1 MYPIHEN
8 ILLEFKMNK
17 ELISL
22 KNYRCINSWWLQRV
36 LLSVIVS
43 TASPGVLALNTGTDL
58 NLSLNP
64 IAGGM
69 AGAAYT
75 RPQEV
80 SAALFGNP
88 ATLTQFKGFNF
99 GLGAA
104 ILEPDVDNYQSNNG
118 FTNHSHSLAQNYVA
132 PDVALSGEVL
142 PGFVIGAGV
151 AVDSG
156 LGADY
161 RTHPI
166 NGGAGLGLGGA
177 GAGGAA
183 TVPLLVELLS
193 FSANM
198 GAAYELT
205 PDLSLGAAL
214 TVGFGLG
221 QFGTAGSTT
230 GLGGLTGDFGG
241 TTSSVHDISIR
252 GSFGATYQLT
262 QDVKLGASVK
272 TPLQYH
278 YQNVLSTTV
287 GGNQEYQSVKLD
299 QPFEVTWGIA
309 ANASPD
315 LLLEADVAWKNWSQ
329 SSLYKD
335 VYKDQFL
342 AMLGGQYSLGKWQLR
357 SGYSYASELL
367 RDNPNGTV
375 GGFAGVGTLPLDT
388 SVSGVLNSND
398 LIKVVQTTLAPV
410 VWQHTATVGLGYAF
424 TPKFRLDTFAAYSF
438 EGSVDRS
445 TLALGDYHASASEW
459 ALGAGANF
467 KF

>member
-1 MYPIHEN
+1 MYR
-8 ILLEFKMNK
+8 
-17 ELISL
+17 ELFPP
-22 KNYRCINSWWLQRV
+22 KNYRRINLWRLQKV
-36 LLSVIVS
+36 SLLALAS
-43 TASPGVLALNTGTDL
+43 TVSPGVLALNTGTDL
-58 NLSLNP
+58 NLSLKP

-104 ILEPDVDNYQSNNG
+104 LLEPVVDNYQSNNG
-118 FTNHSHSLAQNYVA
+118 FTNHSPSLAQNYIA

-142 PGFVIGAGV
+142 PGFVVGGGV
-151 AVDSG
+151 ALDSG

-183 TVPLLVELLS
+183 TLPLVVELLS
-193 FSANM
+193 FSANV
-198 GAAYELT
+198 GAAYEVT

-221 QFGTAGSTT
+221 QFGTTGNTS
-230 GLGGLTGDFGG
+230 GLGGLSGDFGG
-241 TTSSVHDISIR
+241 TTSSVHNISLR
-252 GSFGATYQLT
+252 GSLGATYQLT
-262 QDVKLGASVK
+262 DDVKLGVSVK
-272 TPLQYH
+272 SPLQYH
-278 YQNVLSTTV
+278 YHNVLSTTV
-287 GGNQEYQSVKLD
+287 GGGQEYQSVKLD
-299 QPFEVTWGIA
+299 QPLEVTWGIA
-309 ANASPD
+309 ANATPN

-335 VYKDQFL
+335 VYDDQFL
-342 AMLGGQYSLGKWQLR
+342 AMLGGQYSLRKWQFR
-357 SGYSYASELL
+357 SGYSYASEIL
-367 RDNPNGTV
+367 RNNPNGTV
-375 GGFAGVGTLPLDT
+375 GGFTGLGTLPLDT
-388 SVSGVLNSND
+388 SVPGVLNSND
-398 LIKVVQTTLAPV
+398 LIKVVQTTLGPV
-410 VWQHTATVGLGYAF
+410 VWEHTATAGLGYAF
-424 TPKFRLDTFAAYSF
+424 TPQFRLDAFAAYAF
-438 EGSVDRS
+438 EGTASRS
-445 TLALGDYHASASEW
+445 TLALGDYHVTSSEW

>member
-1 MYPIHEN
+1 MQKKLIFPGN
-8 ILLEFKMNK
+8 DQPKGSSQLPRLL
-17 ELISL
+17 
-22 KNYRCINSWWLQRV
+22 
-36 LLSVIVS
+36 LLSLASAV
-43 TASPGVLALNTGTDL
+43 SPGALALNSGTDL
-58 NLSLNP
+58 NLSLKP

-75 RPQEV
+75 KPQEV

-118 FTNHSHSLAQNYVA
+118 FTNHSHSLAQNYIA
-132 PDVALSGEVL
+132 PDVALGAEIA
-142 PGFVIGAGV
+142 PGFVLGAGV

-161 RTHPI
+161 RTQPI
-166 NGGAGLGLGGA
+166 NAGAGLGLGGA

-183 TVPLLVELLS
+183 TLPLLVELLS
-193 FSANM
+193 FSANL
-198 GAAYELT
+198 GAAYEVT

-221 QFGTAGSTT
+221 QFGTSGSTT
-230 GLGGLTGDFGG
+230 GLAGLTGDFGG

-252 GSFGATYQLT
+252 GSLGATYRLT
-262 QDVKLGASVK
+262 EDVKLGLSLK

-278 YQNVLSTTV
+278 YQNVLATTINGHQV
-287 GGNQEYQSVKLD
+287 YQDVKLE
-299 QPFEVTWGIA
+299 QPFEVTWGAA
-309 ANASPD
+309 ANVTPN

-342 AMLGGQYSLGKWQLR
+342 AMLGGQYSLGNWQFR
-357 SGYSYASELL
+357 TGYSYASKLL

-375 GGFAGVGTLPLDT
+375 GGFGGVGTLPLDT
-388 SVSGVLNSND
+388 GVPGVLDHND
-398 LIKVVQTTLAPV
+398 IIKVVQTTLGPV
-410 VWQHTATVGLGYAF
+410 VWEHTATAGLGYAF
-424 TPKFRLDTFAAYSF
+424 SPKFRLDAFAAYAF
-438 EGSVDRS
+438 EGSAERS
-445 TLALGDYHASASEW
+445 TLALGDYRVTGSEW
-459 ALGAGANF
+459 SLGAGANF
-467 KF
+467 RF

>member
-1 MYPIHEN
+1 
-8 ILLEFKMNK
+8 MN
-17 ELISL
+17 
-22 KNYRCINSWWLQRV
+22 
-36 LLSVIVS
+36 
-43 TASPGVLALNTGTDL
+43 TASIPLGNDRRINLWRFNQVMLLALASAASPRVLALNTGTDL
-58 NLSLNP
+58 NLSAKP

-75 RPQEV
+75 KPQEV

-118 FTNHSHSLAQNYVA
+118 FTNRSHSLAQNYIA

-142 PGFVIGAGV
+142 PGFVVGAGV
-151 AVDSG
+151 GVDSG

-166 NGGAGLGLGGA
+166 NAGAGLGLGGA
-177 GAGGAA
+177 GLGGAA
-183 TVPLLVELLS
+183 TVPLDVELLS
-193 FSANM
+193 FSANV
-198 GAAYELT
+198 GAAYEVT

-221 QFGTAGSTT
+221 QFGTVGNTT
-230 GLGGLTGDFGG
+230 GLAGLSGDFGG

-252 GSFGATYQLT
+252 GALGATYQLT
-262 QDVKLGASVK
+262 QDVKLGASIK

-287 GGNQEYQSVKLD
+287 GGSQAYQDVKLE
-299 QPFEVTWGIA
+299 QPLEVTWGIA
-309 ANASPD
+309 VNATPN
-315 LLLEADVAWKNWSQ
+315 LLLEADVAWKNWSK

-342 AMLGGQYSLGKWQLR
+342 AMLGGQYSLGNWQFR
-357 SGYSYASELL
+357 SGYSYASKLL
-367 RDNPNGTV
+367 RDEPNGTV
-375 GGFAGVGTLPLDT
+375 GGFTGVGTLPLDT
-388 SVSGVLNSND
+388 SVPGVLNSND
-398 LIKVVQTTLAPV
+398 LIKVVQTTLGPV
-410 VWQHTATVGLGYAF
+410 VWEHTVTAGVGYAF
-424 TPKFRLDTFAAYSF
+424 TPKFRLDSFAAYAF
-438 EGSVDRS
+438 EGTADRS
-445 TLALGDYHASASEW
+445 TLALGDYHVNASEW

>member
-1 MYPIHEN
+1 MKMFYWS
-8 ILLEFKMNK
+8 LKMNN

-22 KNYRCINSWWLQRV
+22 KDYRCINSWRLQRV
-36 LLSVIVS
+36 LLLALVS

-58 NLSLNP
+58 NLSLKP

-88 ATLTQFKGFNF
+88 AALTQFKGFNF
-99 GLGAA
+99 SLGAA

-118 FTNHSHSLAQNYVA
+118 FTNHSHSLAQNYLA
-132 PDVALSGEVL
+132 PDIALGAEVL

-151 AVDSG
+151 SVDSG
-156 LGADY
+156 IGADY

-183 TVPLLVELLS
+183 TLPLLVELLS
-193 FSANM
+193 LSSNV

-221 QFGTAGSTT
+221 QFGTAGNTT

-241 TTSSVHDISIR
+241 TTSSVHSISIR
-252 GSFGATYQLT
+252 GAFGATYQLT
-262 QDVKLGASVK
+262 QDVKLAASLK
-272 TPLQYH
+272 SPLQYH
-278 YQNVLSTTV
+278 YRNVLSTTV
-287 GGNQEYQSVKLD
+287 GGSQEYQSVKLD
-299 QPFEVTWGIA
+299 QPLEVTWGIA
-309 ANASPD
+309 ANATPN
-315 LLLEADVAWKNWSQ
+315 LLLEADVAWKNWSN

-335 VYKDQFL
+335 VYDDQFL
-342 AMLGGQYSLGKWQLR
+342 AMLGGQYTQGNWQFR
-357 SGYSYASELL
+357 SGYSYASEVL

-375 GGFAGVGTLPLDT
+375 GGFKGLGTLPLDT
-388 SVSGVLNSND
+388 SVPGVLNSND
-398 LIKVVQTTLAPV
+398 LIKVVQTTLGPV
-410 VWQHTATVGLGYAF
+410 VWQHTATAGLGYAF
-424 TPKFRLDTFAAYSF
+424 TPKFRLDAFAAYAF
-438 EGSVDRS
+438 EGSADRS
-445 TLALGDYHASASEW
+445 TLALGDYHVSASEW